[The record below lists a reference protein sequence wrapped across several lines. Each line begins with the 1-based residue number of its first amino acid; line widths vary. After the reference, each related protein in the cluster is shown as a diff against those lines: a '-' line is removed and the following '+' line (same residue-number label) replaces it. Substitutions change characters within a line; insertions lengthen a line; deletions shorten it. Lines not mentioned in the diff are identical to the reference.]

1 MLPALG
7 ACRLGSIP
15 PDAIENW
22 LNDELE
28 AGIAA
33 SSVHRHY
40 RTLRRVLQGA
50 VDKQKLLTNPCDRV
64 EPPHV
69 PKREMVFLDW
79 KQAVDL
85 AEAHSDRYRALIYLA
100 VDSGMRWSEL
110 IGLRRSKLDLR
121 SRKVRVTEQLVRL
134 ETGEWVRK
142 EPKTPASVRSITL
155 SSVTAEILA
164 HHLEQFASPGRD
176 GLVFPN
182 AAGNP
187 IATASFWNNHFAR
200 AQRASG
206 VSCRFHDLRTAA
218 SPWRSPQG
226 PSQSDPGADGS
237 LVYQRHPRPL
247 RTPLSRAGRSDRCV
261 LLRPAICSSLQSRVQ
276 GRARGFWRAMRPV
289 NSVQGGSARLTKAS
303 GPRLSEHGSVGSMRR
318 PTIGWSR
325 PSPLKHGGAAEQ
337 LWKLFEETVGLFAQ
351 SVSPRGLRQL
361 DARIAETALRAR
373 MRVHAARVSADPE
386 NTKWVAGVRQQISDG
401 IPQGS
406 LLDREGLEKFFADRK
421 ARSRRID

>member
-1 MLPALG
+1 MSYIQKRNGRYRARYRDPLGRMTSATFDHKADAQRFLAEMETDKFRGTWIDPRHAEVPLAHWSQEFLALARRLSPSTQQTYRRDLTKYVLPALG

-40 RTLRRVLQGA
+40 RTLRRVLQVA

-69 PKREMVFLDW
+69 PRREMVFLDW
-79 KQAVDL
+79 GQAVDL

-121 SRKVRVTEQLVRL
+121 TRKVRVTEQLVRL
-134 ETGEWVRK
+134 ETGEWLRK

-155 SSVTAEILA
+155 SSVTAEIVA
-164 HHLEQFASPGRD
+164 RHLEQLASPGPD

-187 IATASFWNNHFAR
+187 LAAASFWNNHFSR

-206 VSCRFHDLRTAA
+206 VSCRFHDLRHSSVALAIVAGAHPKAIQARMGHSSINVTLDRYGHLFPELDEAIAA
-218 SPWRSPQG
+218 SF
-226 PSQSDPGADGS
+226 SD
-237 LVYQRHPRPL
+237 R
-247 RTPLSRAGRSDRCV
+247 LSAARSDRE
-261 LLRPAICSSLQSRVQ
+261 SRV
-276 GRARGFWRAMRPV
+276 
-289 NSVQGGSARLTKAS
+289 
-303 GPRLSEHGSVGSMRR
+303 
-318 PTIGWSR
+318 
-325 PSPLKHGGAAEQ
+325 
-337 LWKLFEETVGLFAQ
+337 
-351 SVSPRGLRQL
+351 
-361 DARIAETALRAR
+361 
-373 MRVHAARVSADPE
+373 VHAAF
-386 NTKWVAGVRQQISDG
+386 GG
-401 IPQGS
+401 H
-406 LLDREGLEKFFADRK
+406 
-421 ARSRRID
+421 